1 MRLPPWIPL
10 GVALLLLGFEV
21 TMLGIGF
28 FGAEVSSEYRAY
40 FIDRRTSLWG
50 SEATQATGLT
60 SR

>member
-1 MRLPPWIPL
+1 MRLPAWIPM
-10 GVALLLLGFEV
+10 GAALLLLGFEV

-28 FGAEVSSEYRAY
+28 FGAEVSPEYRAY

-50 SEATQATGLT
+50 SEAAQATGLT